1 MQSRHQWSLRTRLT
15 LAVVVIVLVGLVAT
29 VAVLTRQAGRMQAD
43 YAELYAEELAR
54 REAGAVQ
61 ARIEEA
67 VVAARAVAGA
77 MGQMAS
83 AGRADRGQADLI
95 LRGVLDKH
103 ANFLGVWSGWEPNAF
118 DGRDAEFVGHA
129 GHDATGRYVPY
140 WNRGAGQL
148 QVEPLVDYD
157 KPGVGDYYQLAKAS
171 GHEVMLEPYSY
182 TVAGKDMLITTV
194 TVPIAINGRF
204 VGVAGVDIALASLQD
219 AVSKVRVLE
228 VGVASLISHG
238 GVVVGDA
245 DAKRVG
251 KPLPSDPEWAD
262 IRQAVGKLD
271 KHKGWQEVPGQGEV
285 LQIVVP
291 VELGQTKTP
300 WSFVVQVPRSKI
312 LEGVNDLLVSALW
325 VGLVSVVVVSL
336 VLSYTLGRLVLRP
349 LGGDP
354 GDASALAARVAQGDL
369 RHRIDLKDR
378 DASSLIAQL
387 AAMQEGLVQMARGV
401 RGNAWRVAEASN
413 EIARANHHLSE
424 RTESQAA
431 SLEET
436 SASMRELADG
446 VQAAADTAQ
455 QANTLAQ
462 KASRIASEGGE
473 VVGQVVRTM
482 REINAS
488 LNRIADITSVINGI
502 AFQTN
507 ILALNAAVEA
517 ARAGEQG
524 RGFAVVAGE
533 VRTLARR
540 SADAAKEI
548 QQLIDESVQ
557 RVDAGSVL
565 VDKAGATMD
574 DIATAIGQVSAL
586 IQHISESARE
596 QSHSVQQIGAA
607 VTQMDEVTQQNA
619 QLVEEMAA
627 SADALKAQSD
637 ELVQAVGVFQ
647 LADGAEVVAELGQ
660 TTSRAPLALGQG

>member
-1 MQSRHQWSLRTRLT
+1 MESSRNWSLRTQLT

-29 VAVLTRQAGRMQAD
+29 VAVLTRQAGRLQAD
-43 YAELYAEELAR
+43 YAELYAEELAQ
-54 REAGAVQ
+54 REAAAVK

-77 MGQMAS
+77 LGQMAS
-83 AGRADRGQADLI
+83 AGRGERGQADLI
-95 LRGVLDKH
+95 LKGVLDKH

-118 DGRDAEFVGHA
+118 DGRDAEFVGTA

-140 WNRGAGQL
+140 WNRGSGQL
-148 QVEPLVDYD
+148 QVEPLLDYD
-157 KPGVGDYYQLAKAS
+157 KPGAGDYYQLAKAS
-171 GHEVMLEPYSY
+171 GREVMLEPYAY

-204 VGVAGVDIALASLQD
+204 AGVAGVDIALDSLQQ
-219 AVSKVRVLE
+219 AVAKVRVLD

-245 DAKRVG
+245 DPTHVG
-251 KPLPSDPEWAD
+251 KPLPGDSAWDG
-262 IRQAVGKLD
+262 IRQAVGETA
-271 KHKGWQEVPGQGEV
+271 KHKGWQQMPGVGEV

-291 VELGQTKTP
+291 VEMGDTKTP

-312 LEGVNDLLVSALW
+312 LEGVNDLLFSALW

-369 RHRIDLKDR
+369 RHRIDLKGR
-378 DASSLIAQL
+378 DATSLIAQL

-401 RGNAWRVAEASN
+401 RGNAWRVAEASS

-446 VQAAADTAQ
+446 VQAAAETAQ

-462 KASRIASEGGE
+462 KASRIATDGGE

-488 LNRIADITSVINGI
+488 SHRIADITSVINGI

-548 QQLIDESVQ
+548 QQLIDESVH
-557 RVDAGSVL
+557 RVDTGTAL
-565 VDKAGATMD
+565 VDKAGATME
-574 DIATAIGQVSAL
+574 DIASAIGQVSTL
-586 IQHISESARE
+586 IQHISESTRE

-627 SADALKAQSD
+627 SADALKSQSQ

-647 LADGAEVVAELGQ
+647 LAEGAEVVAETGHGGG
-660 TTSRAPLALGQG
+660 RAPLALGKG

>member
-29 VAVLTRQAGRMQAD
+29 VAVLTRQASGMQAD

-54 REAGAVQ
+54 REAAAVQ

-118 DGRDAEFVGHA
+118 DGRDAEFVGRP
-129 GHDATGRYVPY
+129 GHDGTGRYVPY

-148 QVEPLVDYD
+148 QVEPLLDYD

-171 GHEVMLEPYSY
+171 GREVMLEPYSY

-204 VGVAGVDIALASLQD
+204 AGVAGVDIALDSLQEEV
-219 AVSKVRVLE
+219 AKVRVLE
-228 VGVASLISHG
+228 VGVASLISQ
-238 GVVVGDA
+238 
-245 DAKRVG
+245 RVG
-251 KPLPSDPEWAD
+251 KPLPSEPQWEG
-262 IRQAVGKLD
+262 IRQAVGKTE
-271 KHKGWQEVPGQGEV
+271 KHKGWQAVPGLGEV

-291 VELGQTKTP
+291 VQLGQTQTP

-312 LEGVNDLLVSALW
+312 LEGVNDLLMSALW

-387 AAMQEGLVQMARGV
+387 AAMQDGLVQMARGV
-401 RGNAWRVAEASN
+401 RGNAWRVAEASS

-462 KASRIASEGGE
+462 KASRIATEGGE

-488 LNRIADITSVINGI
+488 SHRIADITSVINGI

-548 QQLIDESVQ
+548 QQLIDESVH
-557 RVDAGSVL
+557 RVDTGTAL
-565 VDKAGATMD
+565 VDKAGATME
-574 DIATAIGQVSAL
+574 DIASAIGQVSTL

-627 SADALKAQSD
+627 SADALKSQSQ

-647 LADGAEVVAELGQ
+647 LADGAEVVAEAGVGS
-660 TTSRAPLALGQG
+660 SRSPLALGKG